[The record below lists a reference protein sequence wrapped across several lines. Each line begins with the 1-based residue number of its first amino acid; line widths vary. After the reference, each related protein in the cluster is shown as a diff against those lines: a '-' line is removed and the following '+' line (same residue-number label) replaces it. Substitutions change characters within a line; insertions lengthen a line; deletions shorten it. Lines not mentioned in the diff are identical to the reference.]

1 MRPRPAV
8 VGDVVLFYDQ
18 QDEQEYGVL
27 LEIGK
32 SKTTGH
38 RMYVVRPLNWNL
50 EDTVTDNAARVIVT
64 FWGVVDPKW
73 LLMKP
78 VVLHD

>member
-1 MRPRPAV
+1 MRPRSAV
-8 VGDVVLFYDQ
+8 VGDVVLYYDQ
-18 QDEQEYGVL
+18 QDEQEYGVVL
-27 LEIGK
+27 KIDLVNWEQGARLYTI
-32 SKTTGH
+32 
-38 RMYVVRPLNWNL
+38 RPLNYNL

-78 VVLHD
+78 VVIE